1 MRKALLLALALVALG
16 AAPAPADPLKVAL
29 AQKGF
34 WNSSMFEFA
43 RREGFIKES
52 GLDLD
57 ITYTQGGATT
67 VQTVISGSVDV
78 AIPTGTLGALS
89 AYVKGAPLRIIAG
102 EMAGVSDIFWYAR
115 ADSGIRSIKDMA
127 GKTIAYSSGG
137 SSGHIALLS
146 LLAENNIQ
154 AKPVATGGMP
164 GTLTQVMS
172 GQIDVGWSAPPFGL
186 DRAQKGEIVIIARGN
201 EVRQIKDQSVRV
213 SIANLNSLNARRAEI
228 SKLMELM
235 VRAVDWSYRDDRSLD
250 DYAEFAGVS
259 REVARRTR
267 DEFYPRSAFDFE
279 AVHGLEPMLKDAF
292 QYKYI
297 PTLMTP
303 AQVAGLI
310 DIAYHARK

>member
-1 MRKALLLALALVALG
+1 MGKTLLLAFALDALAAS
-16 AAPAPADPLKVAL
+16 PAPADPLKVAL

-115 ADSGIRSIKDMA
+115 AGSASPASRTWPA
-127 GKTIAYSSGG
+127 RPLPNSSGG
-137 SSGHIALLS
+137 SSGHIALLA

-154 AKPVATGGMP
+154 ANPSPPAACP
-164 GTLTQVMS
+164 
-172 GQIDVGWSAPPFGL
+172 AP
-186 DRAQKGEIVIIARGN
+186 
-201 EVRQIKDQSVRV
+201 
-213 SIANLNSLNARRAEI
+213 
-228 SKLMELM
+228 
-235 VRAVDWSYRDDRSLD
+235 
-250 DYAEFAGVS
+250 
-259 REVARRTR
+259 
-267 DEFYPRSAFDFE
+267 
-279 AVHGLEPMLKDAF
+279 
-292 QYKYI
+292 
-297 PTLMTP
+297 
-303 AQVAGLI
+303 
-310 DIAYHARK
+310 